1 MTKLTLDTTVLAK
14 GMIPPRR
21 RKKDQ
26 VYMEQFRMHTLAK
39 ALIQEAEDS
48 GSVMN
53 VPSVALIEIAA
64 VAARLTG
71 KEELGIQASDYV
83 REHGNILYDTHLLE
97 EAVRIAAKTKISGF
111 DAIYIACAGHTGSK
125 LITDDSGMYE
135 AAILAG
141 VDAELLRNM
150 TLR

>member
-71 KEELGIQASDYV
+71 DRKSV
-83 REHGNILYDTHLLE
+83 
-97 EAVRIAAKTKISGF
+97 V
-111 DAIYIACAGHTGSK
+111 
-125 LITDDSGMYE
+125 
-135 AAILAG
+135 
-141 VDAELLRNM
+141 
-150 TLR
+150 

>member
-1 MTKLTLDTTVLAK
+1 MTNLTLDTTVLAK

-21 RKKDQ
+21 RKKDGI
-26 VYMEQFRMHTLAK
+26 YREQFRLHTLAK
-39 ALIQEAEDS
+39 ALILEAENS
-48 GSVMN
+48 EMN

-71 KEELGIQASDYV
+71 KEELGTQASDYV

-97 EAVRIAAKTKISGF
+97 AVRIAAKTKISGF
-111 DAIYIACAGHTGSK
+111 DALYIACAEHTGSK

-150 TLR
+150 TEK